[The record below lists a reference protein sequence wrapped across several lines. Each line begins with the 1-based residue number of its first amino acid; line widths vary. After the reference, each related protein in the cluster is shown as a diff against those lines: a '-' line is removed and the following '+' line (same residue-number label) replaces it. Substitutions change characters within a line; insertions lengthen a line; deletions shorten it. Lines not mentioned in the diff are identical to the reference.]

1 MHFRLSSQKIRHHYD
16 DDPATVR
23 SVNHQRLKS
32 VSARL
37 ASTIAARNI
46 INAIQRREIVHRLD
60 IGNSSMGDEGCVQ
73 LFNFLDSSAGRTCKN
88 SLTELYLTRNG
99 IGGKGLLAVSKFIR
113 DNDVLRELCLSGNP
127 LSTDADVIAQFTTA
141 LNSSRLCTLQLIHN
155 GTLSDTFIR
164 AFLPSLN
171 ARYLRQL
178 GLSATN
184 ITRVVVPTIIEYVAS
199 PRCRLDQLQCNAN
212 SLTLPGA
219 REIINAIEHENY
231 SLFKV
236 NLDDLHIDEYDG
248 DGEERTLAWQEG
260 WRILNNTSQRNLT
273 KKIRVKKQAVALL
286 LYSRALFLRSGMRDL
301 HGGALLDF
309 ASVSALNRLSAG
321 VKSNIISA
329 PSMFFQLPEEIQ
341 QEVIALLAPDLSHRQ
356 RIRVVAFGADF
367 CTLSQL
373 DEPRLEPANAVHLP
387 AFMRASVSRQT
398 SATAKVPHEGSW
410 KPPAWWE
417 CACPEEKRR
426 NCRTLHRWERERR
439 DVWLT
444 HVGCDVWEPEFAMRD
459 AEL

>member
-1 MHFRLSSQKIRHHYD
+1 MHFKLASQKIRHHYD

-32 VSARL
+32 VSVRL

-46 INAIQRREIVHRLD
+46 ISAIQRREIVHRLD

-73 LFNFLDSSAGRTCKN
+73 LFNFLDSPAGRRCKH

-99 IGGKGLLAVSKFIR
+99 IGAKGLLAVSKFIK

-171 ARYLRQL
+171 APYLRQL

-184 ITRVVVPTIIEYVAS
+184 TTRIAVPAIIEYVTS
-199 PRCRLDQLQCNAN
+199 SRCKLDQLQCNAN

-219 REIINAIEHENY
+219 REIINAIERENY
-231 SLFKV
+231 SLFRV
-236 NLDDLHIDEYDG
+236 NFDDLHIEEYDG
-248 DGEERTLAWQEG
+248 DDGERALAWQEG
-260 WRILNNTSQRNLT
+260 WRILNNTTQRNLK
-273 KKIRVKKQAVALL
+273 KKIQVKTQAIALL

-301 HGGALLDF
+301 HGGAPDF
-309 ASVSALNRLSAG
+309 ASVSALNRLSA
-321 VKSNIISA
+321 NIENTISA

-341 QEVIALLAPDLSHRQ
+341 QEIIALLAPDLSHRQ
-356 RIRVVAFGADF
+356 RIRVVAFAADF
-367 CTLSQL
+367 RTLPHL
-373 DEPRLEPANAVHLP
+373 DEYHLEPANTAHLP
-387 AFMRASVSRQT
+387 TFMRANLSRQVGT
-398 SATAKVPHEGSW
+398 TTKAPYEGSW
-410 KPPAWWE
+410 KPPLWWE
-417 CACPEEKRR
+417 CTCPEVERR
-426 NCRTLHRWERERR
+426 NCRTLHRWKRERR

-444 HVGCDVWEPEFAMRD
+444 RVGCDVWEPEFAMQD

>member
-1 MHFRLSSQKIRHHYD
+1 M
-16 DDPATVR
+16 
-23 SVNHQRLKS
+23 
-32 VSARL
+32 
-37 ASTIAARNI
+37 
-46 INAIQRREIVHRLD
+46 
-60 IGNSSMGDEGCVQ
+60 
-73 LFNFLDSSAGRTCKN
+73 
-88 SLTELYLTRNG
+88 
-99 IGGKGLLAVSKFIR
+99 
-113 DNDVLRELCLSGNP
+113 
-127 LSTDADVIAQFTTA
+127 
-141 LNSSRLCTLQLIHN
+141 
-155 GTLSDTFIR
+155 
-164 AFLPSLN
+164 
-171 ARYLRQL
+171 
-178 GLSATN
+178 
-184 ITRVVVPTIIEYVAS
+184 VPTIIEYVAS

-367 CTLSQL
+367 HTLPQL

>member
-16 DDPATVR
+16 ADPATVR
-23 SVNHQRLKS
+23 AVNHQRLKS

-37 ASTIAARNI
+37 ASTIAVRNI
-46 INAIQRREIVHRLD
+46 ISAIQRREIVHRLD
-60 IGNSSMGDEGCVQ
+60 IGNSSMGDEGCIQ
-73 LFNFLDSSAGRTCKN
+73 LFHFLDSPAGRRCKN

-99 IGGKGLLAVSKFIR
+99 IGAKGLLAVSKFIK

-127 LSTDADVIAQFTTA
+127 LSTDADVITQFTTA
-141 LNSSRLCTLQLIHN
+141 LNSSKICTLQLIHN

-171 ARYLRQL
+171 ARYLHQL

-184 ITRVVVPTIIEYVAS
+184 ITRIVVPTIIEYVTS
-199 PRCRLDQLQCNAN
+199 SRCRLDRLQCNAN

-219 REIINAIEHENY
+219 REIIDAIERENY

-248 DGEERTLAWQEG
+248 DSEERTLAWQEG
-260 WRILNNTSQRNLT
+260 WRILNNAAQRNLT
-273 KKIRVKKQAVALL
+273 KKIWVKKQAVALL

-301 HGGALLDF
+301 HGGAPDF
-309 ASVSALNRLSAG
+309 ASVSALSRLSAS
-321 VKSNIISA
+321 VESNIISA

-341 QEVIALLAPDLSHRQ
+341 QEIIALLAPDLSHQQ
-356 RIRVVAFGADF
+356 RIRVVAFAADF
-367 CTLSQL
+367 RTLPQL
-373 DEPRLEPANAVHLP
+373 DEPHLEPANTAHLL
-387 AFMRASVSRQT
+387 ASMRAGLSRQADT
-398 SATAKVPHEGSW
+398 KVLHEGSW

-417 CACPEEKRR
+417 CACPEGKRI
-426 NCRTLHRWERERR
+426 NCRTLQRWVRERR

-444 HVGCDVWEPEFAMRD
+444 GVGCDVWEPEFAM
-459 AEL
+459 

>member
-23 SVNHQRLKS
+23 SVNHRRLKS

-46 INAIQRREIVHRLD
+46 INAIHRREIVHRLD

-73 LFNFLDSSAGRTCKN
+73 LFNFLDSPAGRTCKN

-113 DNDVLRELCLSGNP
+113 DNDVLRELCLSG
-127 LSTDADVIAQFTTA
+127 DVIAQFTTA

-199 PRCRLDQLQCNAN
+199 PRCRLDRLQCNAN

-248 DGEERTLAWQEG
+248 DGEERTLA
-260 WRILNNTSQRNLT
+260 
-273 KKIRVKKQAVALL
+273 KPVALL

-367 CTLSQL
+367 HTLPQL

>member
-46 INAIQRREIVHRLD
+46 ISAIQQREIVHRLD

-73 LFNFLDSSAGRTCKN
+73 LFNFLDSPAGRKCKK

-99 IGGKGLLAVSKFIR
+99 IGAKGLLAVSKFIK

-127 LSTDADVIAQFTTA
+127 LSTNADVIGQFTTA

-155 GTLSDTFIR
+155 GTLSDNFIR

-184 ITRVVVPTIIEYVAS
+184 ITRVVIPTIIEYVTS
-199 PRCRLDQLQCNAN
+199 SRCRLDRLQCNAN

-219 REIINAIEHENY
+219 REIINAIERKNY
-231 SLFKV
+231 SLFRV

-260 WRILNNTSQRNLT
+260 WRILNNAAQRNLT
-273 KKIRVKKQAVALL
+273 KKIWVKKQALTLL

-301 HGGALLDF
+301 HGGAPDF
-309 ASVSALNRLSAG
+309 ASVSALNRLSAS
-321 VKSNIISA
+321 VKSNDISA
-329 PSMFFQLPEEIQ
+329 PSMFFQLPQEIQ
-341 QEVIALLAPDLSHRQ
+341 QEIIALLAPDLSHRQ
-356 RIRVVAFGADF
+356 RIRVVAFAADF
-367 CTLSQL
+367 RTLPQL
-373 DEPRLEPANAVHLP
+373 GEPHLEPANTAHLP
-387 AFMRASVSRQT
+387 AFMRAGLSRQSDT
-398 SATAKVPHEGSW
+398 TAKVPHEGSW
-410 KPPAWWE
+410 KPPVWWE
-417 CACPEEKRR
+417 CACPEGRRR

-439 DVWLT
+439 DVWLA
-444 HVGCDVWEPEFAMRD
+444 HVGCDIWEPEFAMRD

>member
-16 DDPATVR
+16 DDPATIR

-32 VSARL
+32 VSVKL

-46 INAIQRREIVHRLD
+46 ISAIQRREIVHRLD
-60 IGNSSMGDEGCVQ
+60 IGNSSLGDEGCVQ
-73 LFNFLDSSAGRTCKN
+73 LFNFLDSPAGRRCKN

-99 IGGKGLLAVSKFIR
+99 IGAKGLLAVSEFIK

-127 LSTDADVIAQFTTA
+127 LSTDADVIIQFTTA

-184 ITRVVVPTIIEYVAS
+184 ITRAAVPTIIEYVTS
-199 PRCRLDQLQCNAN
+199 PRCKLDRLQCNAN

-219 REIINAIEHENY
+219 REIISAIERENY

-260 WRILNNTSQRNLT
+260 WRILNNTAQRNLT
-273 KKIRVKKQAVALL
+273 KKILVKKQAVALL

-301 HGGALLDF
+301 HGGAPGF
-309 ASVSALNRLSAG
+309 TSVSALNRLPAN
-321 VKSNIISA
+321 VELNIISA

-341 QEVIALLAPDLSHRQ
+341 QEIIALLAPDLSHRQ
-356 RIRVVAFGADF
+356 RIRVVAFAADF
-367 CTLSQL
+367 RTLPHL
-373 DEPRLEPANAVHLP
+373 DEHRLEPANTAHLP
-387 AFMRASVSRQT
+387 AFMRTGLSRQADT
-398 SATAKVPHEGSW
+398 TAKVPHEGSW
-410 KPPAWWE
+410 KPPVWWE
-417 CACPEEKRR
+417 CTCPEAKRR

-444 HVGCDVWEPEFAMRD
+444 RVGCDVWEPEFSTRD

>member
-46 INAIQRREIVHRLD
+46 ISAIQRREIVHRLD

-73 LFNFLDSSAGRTCKN
+73 LFNFLDSPAGRRCKN
-88 SLTELYLTRNG
+88 SLTELYLTRNC
-99 IGGKGLLAVSKFIR
+99 IGAKGLLAVSKFIK

-127 LSTDADVIAQFTTA
+127 LSTNADVIGQFTTA

-155 GTLSDTFIR
+155 GTLSDNFIR

-184 ITRVVVPTIIEYVAS
+184 ITRVVVPTIIEYVTS
-199 PRCRLDQLQCNAN
+199 SRCRLDRLQCNAN

-219 REIINAIEHENY
+219 REIISAIERENY
-231 SLFKV
+231 SLFRV

-260 WRILNNTSQRNLT
+260 WRILNDAAQRNLT
-273 KKIRVKKQAVALL
+273 KKIWVKKQAVALL

-301 HGGALLDF
+301 HGGAPDF
-309 ASVSALNRLSAG
+309 ASVSAFNRLSAS
-321 VKSNIISA
+321 VKSDIISA

-341 QEVIALLAPDLSHRQ
+341 QEIIALLAPDLSHRQ
-356 RIRVVAFGADF
+356 RIRVVAFAADF
-367 CTLSQL
+367 RTLPQL
-373 DEPRLEPANAVHLP
+373 YEPHLEPANTAHLP
-387 AFMRASVSRQT
+387 ASMRAGLSRQADT
-398 SATAKVPHEGSW
+398 TAKVPYEGSW

-426 NCRTLHRWERERR
+426 NCRTLHRWVRERR

-444 HVGCDVWEPEFAMRD
+444 RVGCDVWEPEFAIRD
-459 AEL
+459 TEF